1 MSSSFGAFES
11 FLVRLPQQRNA
22 YTHGTSH
29 HLGHAEHTA
38 HVRRQ
43 TIVSLVTTERLSP
56 IANEAVVRW
65 LCRSAIQP
73 ALQAPQRCF
82 LVLLY
87 HRGEASA
94 WSLQSA
100 LRVDNGS
107 RGESACSFASLWLD
121 QCLPI
126 AGEWLFGV
134 SRHLPNR
141 CALHCKERELPPG
154 VGNRRDDSEA
164 ATTPS
169 MTPLDRV
176 DFHGA
181 GVEQAFDIASV
192 AFGGQILLSQ
202 HTWALLKGVPPVG
215 VHMLHAG
222 SIRRSLSQRSEDE
235 ALSSPGRGIVDVSSS
250 QLMLL
255 ELVPDYLSLRDFPA
269 SLKRSPTFLTIADGY
284 RSTPKATEKVACVFV
299 GLQSLGSQ
307 CDESYRLG
315 CKAIRRVLREH
326 SGYV

>member
-1 MSSSFGAFES
+1 MA
-11 FLVRLPQQRNA
+11 A
-22 YTHGTSH
+22 
-29 HLGHAEHTA
+29 
-38 HVRRQ
+38 
-43 TIVSLVTTERLSP
+43 
-56 IANEAVVRW
+56 
-65 LCRSAIQP
+65 
-73 ALQAPQRCF
+73 
-82 LVLLY
+82 
-87 HRGEASA
+87 
-94 WSLQSA
+94 
-100 LRVDNGS
+100 
-107 RGESACSFASLWLD
+107 
-121 QCLPI
+121 
-126 AGEWLFGV
+126 EWLFGV
-134 SRHLPNR
+134 RHHLPNR
-141 CALHCKERELPPG
+141 CALHRKERELPPG

-164 ATTPS
+164 ATTTS

-176 DFHGA
+176 EFHGE

-222 SIRRSLSQRSEDE
+222 SIRRSLSQRNEDE
-235 ALSSPGRGIVDVSSS
+235 ALSSPGRSTVDVSSS

-307 CDESYRLG
+307 FDESYRLG